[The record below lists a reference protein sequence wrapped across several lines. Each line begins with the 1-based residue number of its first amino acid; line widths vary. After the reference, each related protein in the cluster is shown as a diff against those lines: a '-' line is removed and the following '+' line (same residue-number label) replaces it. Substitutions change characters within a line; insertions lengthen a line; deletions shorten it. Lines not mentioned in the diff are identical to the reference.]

1 MSSCLQSKC
10 RERCRLALGGLVVL
24 SKDPSMAKPLR
35 SVSRSLLK
43 LLGDADGEV
52 VSMSLSLFKKMLQKK
67 HLLISSISAPKLAEA
82 LLPLFDNDNSQ
93 VQVLSIYLFRKMMEL
108 VVDEGKKPLKTI
120 VNQSLLPLF
129 LHCHEE
135 NQHVAEASRETLHCA
150 AGFLEKTDLQR
161 VMKTEQPLKIDECLP
176 FKSQGKTLVH
186 PTVTWIFTADLPEE
200 LKN

>member
-1 MSSCLQSKC
+1 MKIMSSCLQSKC
-10 RERCRLALGGLVVL
+10 RETCRLALGGLVVL
-24 SKDPSMAKPLR
+24 SKDPSM
-35 SVSRSLLK
+35 
-43 LLGDADGEV
+43 
-52 VSMSLSLFKKMLQKK
+52 
-67 HLLISSISAPKLAEA
+67 
-82 LLPLFDNDNSQ
+82 DNSQ

-161 VMKTEQPLKIDECLP
+161 VMKTEQPLKIDECLLAEDRSRAAQHLRRALRYLRSP
-176 FKSQGKTLVH
+176 QEPLREAAVRFIGSAGRCRRGKR
-186 PTVTWIFTADLPEE
+186 EE
-200 LKN
+200 LRAHSQAI